1 MVAADEALDAGN
13 RVRARELWRLAL
25 RHDDAMFLADV
36 NLGAELHGAGRN
48 RDGLPWLRGAVRK
61 VPRFVPAL
69 RKLGVVLSA
78 LGDSSGALEAFGRA
92 RDADPLDAR
101 LAVYVAESMHA
112 IGRARDAL
120 REPGSAAV
128 HTVEDRC
135 ERGVDVSGPS
145 SNQCVRRG
153 VGALSHAR
161 LHAEVVGGTP
171 LAAAFGAYPLGMRG
185 WALLALGRRA
195 DALEAVRVLAAARE
209 RAPRQAPWAFML
221 VRACDAAALAV
232 RAAGGAGTMG
242 GSADGSQEL
251 ELLANE
257 RTSALAALRALLRE
271 AHAGRFDAGCEP
283 QDSLCAANNK
293 LEAPQWRSIDDKVGL
308 HRILGAPGLPR
319 ACAVVAPA
327 TFEMPDQATALRAH
341 DAAVRAHAG
350 NGVRAPLWI
359 LKDRMG
365 HGGAGNVLLGELH
378 STRARQALASAADCV
393 VQRYVERP
401 LLLDGRKF
409 SLRLYIVTTRVAP
422 LRAYVARTG
431 LCLLAAAPYAPH
443 EGEHVQAQE
452 AADIDMHAHITNQ
465 SFNNT
470 HADYFVAGSNS
481 LATAEAEGNTRPLSA
496 LAKLAAAR
504 GLHYATIWQACV
516 RACAAALR
524 AASSSLEEKVGDVS
538 AADADRAAVPK
549 VLGVDL
555 LLDQSGT
562 PWLLEVNR
570 HVALGERG
578 PVDNRVKRD
587 VVRAAWEAALEHVG
601 EVGDDGETSRTDDG
615 SFNWQDILQPLDLCD
630 LGTDDDSR
638 RAIDCSIYAGTA
650 DGAAGTVACSCASVQ
665 GSSVTTS
672 AGPEASTFEL
682 PTGTRSLDDIDG
694 DDA

>member
-1 MVAADEALDAGN
+1 
-13 RVRARELWRLAL
+13 
-25 RHDDAMFLADV
+25 
-36 NLGAELHGAGRN
+36 
-48 RDGLPWLRGAVRK
+48 
-61 VPRFVPAL
+61 
-69 RKLGVVLSA
+69 
-78 LGDSSGALEAFGRA
+78 
-92 RDADPLDAR
+92 
-101 LAVYVAESMHA
+101 
-112 IGRARDAL
+112 
-120 REPGSAAV
+120 
-128 HTVEDRC
+128 
-135 ERGVDVSGPS
+135 
-145 SNQCVRRG
+145 
-153 VGALSHAR
+153 
-161 LHAEVVGGTP
+161 
-171 LAAAFGAYPLGMRG
+171 
-185 WALLALGRRA
+185 
-195 DALEAVRVLAAARE
+195 
-209 RAPRQAPWAFML
+209 
-221 VRACDAAALAV
+221 
-232 RAAGGAGTMG
+232 
-242 GSADGSQEL
+242 
-251 ELLANE
+251 
-257 RTSALAALRALLRE
+257 
-271 AHAGRFDAGCEP
+271 
-283 QDSLCAANNK
+283 
-293 LEAPQWRSIDDKVGL
+293 
-308 HRILGAPGLPR
+308 
-319 ACAVVAPA
+319 
-327 TFEMPDQATALRAH
+327 
-341 DAAVRAHAG
+341 
-350 NGVRAPLWI
+350 
-359 LKDRMG
+359 MG

-409 SLRLYIVTTRVAP
+409 SLRLYIVTTRLAP

-504 GLHYATIWQACV
+504 GLNYATIWQACV
-516 RACAAALR
+516 RACAVALR

-578 PVDNRVKRD
+578 PVNNRVKRG

-650 DGAAGTVACSCASVQ
+650 DGAAGTVARSCASVQ

-672 AGPEASTFEL
+672 AGLEASTFEL

-694 DDA
+694 DDT